1 MFILVVMHFLPDN
14 MITSAG
20 GAKRWIRI
28 FGVSIA
34 PVEFFKV
41 GFVYFLSWSFTR
53 QISKHKFINW
63 KTELIVVL
71 PYIAL
76 FGVIVFLISVMQ
88 NDFGQVVLL
97 SVVLFLLLL
106 YAGGTFKFFILSIF
120 ISILGAIALI
130 LDKGN
135 RIDRIIG
142 WWSNTQGFILSFM
155 PNFIADKLRVEDVPS
170 TYQVS
175 RSLDAIHHGGILG
188 VGFGNGHFK
197 YGYLSD
203 IHTDFVLAGIAEEF
217 GLLGVV
223 VLSFLILIIAHRT
236 LRIANRVESKE
247 YYLFA
252 MGVSLLLVF
261 AFLIN
266 AFGISG
272 IIPIKGMAVPLISYG
287 GSSMLAI
294 SIAIGIVLS
303 ISKKVKY

>member
-1 MFILVVMHFLPDN
+1 
-14 MITSAG
+14 
-20 GAKRWIRI
+20 
-28 FGVSIA
+28 
-34 PVEFFKV
+34 
-41 GFVYFLSWSFTR
+41 
-53 QISKHKFINW
+53 
-63 KTELIVVL
+63 
-71 PYIAL
+71 
-76 FGVIVFLISVMQ
+76 
-88 NDFGQVVLL
+88 
-97 SVVLFLLLL
+97 
-106 YAGGTFKFFILSIF
+106 
-120 ISILGAIALI
+120 
-130 LDKGN
+130 
-135 RIDRIIG
+135 
-142 WWSNTQGFILSFM
+142 M